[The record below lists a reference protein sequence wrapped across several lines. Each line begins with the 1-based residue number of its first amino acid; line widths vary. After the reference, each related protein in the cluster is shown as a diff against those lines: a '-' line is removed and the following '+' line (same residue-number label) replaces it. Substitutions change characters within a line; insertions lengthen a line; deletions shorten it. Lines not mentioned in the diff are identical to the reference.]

1 MKNLNNSNRISRILL
16 GACIISLVGHGL
28 LHGQRNRF
36 SPDLAPRFDPG
47 IVTRQTQDNPNRT
60 TPPRT
65 SSPRPGSSDLGLQ
78 RPMSV
83 KRHGLDYFIGFDTKL
98 YYSSNPLVT
107 NQYAGPVGVI
117 PAGIFQNTFH
127 TGFRLGSY
135 NWGSAAFSPY
145 IGMSYNRVDHFG
157 DDFLDVMDMSSLGLY
172 MFGLVQFPSGWA
184 LRPGLSYAQDRESNG
199 NERIYSEVF
208 PNFTLLK
215 TFSLGRSVSLL
226 DFSLGHHFTDSP
238 SYTILGNGD
247 DLDRL
252 ELSTRW
258 TVISNIGKLDIA
270 PYARV
275 AFLDYSKGT
284 MEDRVD
290 LMREVGLNFEYPFNK
305 YVSANFFARY
315 ISRLSMGGNYN
326 YDFERF
332 DGGGGAGLKAKF

>member
-1 MKNLNNSNRISRILL
+1 MKKFFHNHKGYRILV
-16 GACIISLVGHGL
+16 GACIVLLGSHGL
-28 LHGQRNRF
+28 LYGQR
-36 SPDLAPRFDPG
+36 DRFDPG
-47 IVTRQTQDNPNRT
+47 MVPRPQLGEVFPNRT
-60 TPPRT
+60 IAPRT

-78 RPMSV
+78 RPVSV
-83 KRHGLDYFIGFDTKL
+83 KRRGLDYFIGFDTKL
-98 YYSSNPLVT
+98 YYSSNPSVS
-107 NQYAGPVGVI
+107 NRNSGGIGVL

-145 IGMSYNRVDHFG
+145 IGMSYNRLDHFG
-157 DDFLDVMDMSSLGLY
+157 EDFLEVMDMSSLGLY

-184 LRPGLSYAQDRESNG
+184 LRPGLSYAQDRESND
-199 NERIYSEVF
+199 NERIYSELF
-208 PNFTLLK
+208 PNFALLK
-215 TFSLGRSVSLL
+215 TFSLGRSVSIL

-238 SYTILGNGD
+238 SYTIIGNGD
-247 DLDRL
+247 DRDRL

-258 TVISNIGKLDIA
+258 TVITNIGKLEIA
-270 PYARV
+270 PYARL

-284 MEDRVD
+284 MEDRKD
-290 LMREVGLNFEYPFNK
+290 LMREVGLNLEYPFNK

-315 ISRLSMGGNYN
+315 ISRLSKGRRKPN

>member
-1 MKNLNNSNRISRILL
+1 MKKFLKNHKVYRVWIGICVFLL
-16 GACIISLVGHGL
+16 GSHGL
-28 LHGQRNRF
+28 LHGQR
-36 SPDLAPRFDPG
+36 DRFDPG
-47 IVTRQTQDNPNRT
+47 MVSRPQLEEVAPSRT
-60 TPPRT
+60 IAPRT

-78 RPMSV
+78 RPVSV
-83 KRHGLDYFIGFDTKL
+83 KRRGLDYFIGFDTKL
-98 YYSSNPLVT
+98 YYSSNPSILNRSSGGIEVF
-107 NQYAGPVGVI
+107 

-145 IGMSYNRVDHFG
+145 IGMSYNRLDHFG
-157 DDFLDVMDMSSLGLY
+157 EDSLDDMDMSSLGLY

-184 LRPGLSYAQDRESNG
+184 LRPGLSYAQDRESND
-199 NERIYSEVF
+199 NERIYDELF

-215 TFSLGRSVSLL
+215 TFSLGKSVSLL
-226 DFSLGHHFTDSP
+226 EFSLGHYFTDSP
-238 SYTILGNGD
+238 SHAIVGNGD
-247 DLDRL
+247 DFDRL

-258 TVISNIGKLDIA
+258 TVITNIGKLEIA

-275 AFLDYSKGT
+275 AFLKYSKGT
-284 MEDRVD
+284 MEDRID
-290 LMREVGLNFEYPFNK
+290 LMREMGLNLEYPFNK

-315 ISRLSMGGNYN
+315 ISRLSKGGSFN

>member
-1 MKNLNNSNRISRILL
+1 MKKFFHNHKGYRILVGAWFVLL
-16 GACIISLVGHGL
+16 GAPGL
-28 LHGQRNRF
+28 LYGQR
-36 SPDLAPRFDPG
+36 DRFDPAMMSRPQFG
-47 IVTRQTQDNPNRT
+47 EVAPNRT
-60 TPPRT
+60 IAPRT
-65 SSPRPGSSDLGLQ
+65 SSPRPGASDLGLQ
-78 RPMSV
+78 RPVSV
-83 KRHGLDYFIGFDTKL
+83 KRNGLDYFIGFDTKL
-98 YYSSNPLVT
+98 YYSSNA
-107 NQYAGPVGVI
+107 NISNRNSGGIGVL

-145 IGMSYNRVDHFG
+145 IGMSYNRLDHFG
-157 DDFLDVMDMSSLGLY
+157 SNAHEIMDMSSLGLY

-184 LRPGLSYAQDRESNG
+184 LRPGLSYAQDRKSND
-199 NERIYSEVF
+199 NKRFYSELF

-215 TFSLGRSVSLL
+215 TFSLGRSVSIL

-238 SYTILGNGD
+238 SYTIIGNGD

-258 TVISNIGKLDIA
+258 TVITNIGKLEIA
-270 PYARV
+270 PYARL

-284 MEDRVD
+284 MEDRKD
-290 LMREVGLNFEYPFNK
+290 LMREVGLNLEYPFNK

-315 ISRLSMGGNYN
+315 ISRLSKGGNYN

>member
-1 MKNLNNSNRISRILL
+1 MKKFFHNHKGYRILV
-16 GACIISLVGHGL
+16 GACIVLLGSHGL
-28 LHGQRNRF
+28 LHGQR
-36 SPDLAPRFDPG
+36 DRFDPG
-47 IVTRQTQDNPNRT
+47 MVSRPQLGEVSPNRT
-60 TPPRT
+60 IAPRT
-65 SSPRPGSSDLGLQ
+65 SSPRPGASDLGLQ
-78 RPMSV
+78 RPVSV
-83 KRHGLDYFIGFDTKL
+83 KRSGLDYFIGFDTKL
-98 YYSSNPLVT
+98 YYSSNPSVS
-107 NQYAGPVGVI
+107 NRNSGGIGVL

-145 IGMSYNRVDHFG
+145 IGMSYNRLDHFG
-157 DDFLDVMDMSSLGLY
+157 EDFLKVMDMSSLGLY

-184 LRPGLSYAQDRESNG
+184 LRPGLSYAQDRESND
-199 NERIYSEVF
+199 NERIYSELF

-215 TFSLGRSVSLL
+215 TFSLGRSVSIL

-238 SYTILGNGD
+238 SYTIIGNGD

-258 TVISNIGKLDIA
+258 TVITNIGKLEIA
-270 PYARV
+270 PYARL

-284 MEDRVD
+284 MEDRKD
-290 LMREVGLNFEYPFNK
+290 LMREVGLNLEYPFNK

-315 ISRLSMGGNYN
+315 ISRLSKGGNYN